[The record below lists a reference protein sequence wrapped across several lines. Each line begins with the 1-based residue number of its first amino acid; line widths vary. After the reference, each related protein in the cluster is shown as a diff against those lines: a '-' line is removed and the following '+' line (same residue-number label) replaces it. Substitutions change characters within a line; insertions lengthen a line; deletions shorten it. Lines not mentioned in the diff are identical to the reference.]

1 MADHYSVLG
10 LKDNATGEE
19 IKAAYFKLAKAYH
32 PDANKN
38 PGAAERFRLIAASY
52 EVLKNEDTRAK
63 YLLER
68 NGVAMDAEWNRAR
81 RTNYTDVRGDFD
93 RASEKM
99 KANNRTAFKLMGL
112 FESFIHPRTLF
123 VLVPTGMFTYWV
135 FSSAFKDSSNSHQG
149 GLVKGG
155 ATVAAWMNAKTNR
168 WEEPA
173 PWDPEYKKY
182 IATTPLQQVDRSLVT
197 SSFARR

>member
-1 MADHYSVLG
+1 MVDHYSVLG
-10 LKDNATGEE
+10 LTDRATADE
-19 IKAAYFKLAKAYH
+19 IKAAYFKLAKEHH

-38 PGAAERFRLIAASY
+38 PGSAERFRLIAASY
-52 EVLKNEDTRAK
+52 EVLKNDETRAQ
-63 YLLER
+63 YLIEK
-68 NGVAMDAEWNRAR
+68 NGVAMGEEWNRAR
-81 RTNYTDVRGDFD
+81 RNNYNDVRGDFD

-99 KANNRTAFKLMGL
+99 KANNRTAFKLMGM

-123 VLVPTGMFTYWV
+123 VLIPTGMFTYWV
-135 FSSAFKDSSNSHQG
+135 FSSAFKDNQG
-149 GLVKGG
+149 DVKGG
-155 ATVAAWMNAKTNR
+155 QGGQMVAAWKNAKTNR

-182 IATTPLQQVDRSLVT
+182 IATTPLQQIDRSLVT